1 MSDSE
6 LISFLISRGVSLLNP
21 EQSFFASFRTVFF
34 TNAAFFFSIEGFMP
48 IQASPSLCPPL
59 PPNR

>member
-21 EQSFFASFRTVFF
+21 EQSFLHLSEQSFLLMRL
-34 TNAAFFFSIEGFMP
+34 FSF
-48 IQASPSLCPPL
+48 L
-59 PPNR
+59 